1 MPFPALS
8 PRLLT
13 GAAALACAAALMPMT
28 SLVATAS
35 PAAAAAATGPPAV
48 PAGFQPASASFVSP
62 ASGYVLGA
70 VGCTLGHVCSARL
83 VSTTDGGARWH
94 FANAPDVALF
104 NSAGNLLTQASRVSG
119 VMFASRPDGWL
130 YGPGLYATHDGGA
143 HWRRISLGGNIMAS
157 LGGGV
162 VAMAASS
169 GTAYAVISPD
179 PFNGAPEE
187 LYSSPVGTNAWAR
200 VGTMTGGPGA
210 SLAVSGKAA
219 WFGTGSS
226 LWATA
231 DGMHWRKY
239 PFSCPAGLGLEG
251 IAAASSSQVAFLC
264 ARGQGTYHT
273 VKEVLRSVNG
283 GRTEYLTGQA
293 PLAGD
298 VYGFA
303 VPPYRATVITIAVV
317 TPGLSYLYRSA
328 NGGKTWAEIA
338 VSGTSGGVSLSS
350 LSYLSPTAGWVVA
363 GQPGFPGPGRLL
375 RTSDAGRTWDAVRF

>member
-1 MPFPALS
+1 MPFPAFS

-13 GAAALACAAALMPMT
+13 GAAALACAAALMPVT

-35 PAAAAAATGPPAV
+35 PAAAAATGPPAV
-48 PAGFQPASASFVSP
+48 PASFQPASASFVPP

-104 NSAGNLLTQASRVSG
+104 NSAGNLLTQAARVSG
-119 VMFASRPDGWL
+119 VMFASRRDGWL

-143 HWRRISLGGNIMAS
+143 HWRRISLGGNILAS

-162 VAMAASS
+162 VAMAASA
-169 GTAYAVISPD
+169 GTAYAVVSAD
-179 PFNGAPEE
+179 PFNGAPEQ
-187 LYSSPVGTNAWAR
+187 LYSSPAGTSAWAR
-200 VGTMTGGPGA
+200 AGTMTGGPGA

-219 WFGTGSS
+219 WFGAGTS

-231 DGMHWRKY
+231 DGVHWRKY
-239 PFSCPAGLGLEG
+239 PFSCPAGLGLGG

-317 TPGLSYLYRSA
+317 TPALSYLYRSA

-350 LSYLSPTAGWVVA
+350 LSYVSPTAGWVVA

-375 RTSDAGRTWDAVRF
+375 RTSDAGRTWHAVRF

>member
-1 MPFPALS
+1 MPFPAFS
-8 PRLLT
+8 PRRLT

-35 PAAAAAATGPPAV
+35 PAAAAAATGRPAV

-200 VGTMTGGPGA
+200 VGTMTGS
-210 SLAVSGKAA
+210 SLAVFGKAA
-219 WFGTGSS
+219 WFGTSTY

-231 DGMHWRKY
+231 DGVHWHRY
-239 PFSCPAGLGLEG
+239 PFRCPAGLGLGG
-251 IAAASSSQVAFLC
+251 IAPASGSQVAFLC
-264 ARGQGTYHT
+264 DEALGMFHT
-273 VKEVLRSVNG
+273 VKDVLLWVNG
-283 GRTEYLTGQA
+283 GRTEHLTGQA
-293 PLAGD
+293 PVAGE

-303 VPPYRATVITIAVV
+303 VPLHRSKVITIAVV

-338 VSGTSGGVSLSS
+338 VSSLTGEVSFTS
-350 LSYLSPTAGWVVA
+350 LSYVRPTAGWVVISQL
-363 GQPGFPGPGRLL
+363 GIPGLRQLL
-375 RTSDAGRTWDAVRF
+375 RTLDAGRTWHADRF